1 MPVDSLQT
9 TGETG
14 LGTGFAVTI
23 CQEASVMIVVG
34 LVRVEVTPAV
44 VSPVASPRS
53 GQPGRAAILPGYWW
67 RGQTA

>member
-1 MPVDSLQT
+1 MPVDSLRT

-34 LVRVEVTPAV
+34 LVRVEFTPA
-44 VSPVASPRS
+44 VASPRS

-67 RGQTA
+67 RGQTV

>member
-1 MPVDSLQT
+1 
-9 TGETG
+9 
-14 LGTGFAVTI
+14 
-23 CQEASVMIVVG
+23 MIVVG

>member
-1 MPVDSLQT
+1 MMPVDSLQI
-9 TGETG
+9 TGKTG
-14 LGTGFAVTI
+14 LWTGFAVTI

-44 VSPVASPRS
+44 VSPRS